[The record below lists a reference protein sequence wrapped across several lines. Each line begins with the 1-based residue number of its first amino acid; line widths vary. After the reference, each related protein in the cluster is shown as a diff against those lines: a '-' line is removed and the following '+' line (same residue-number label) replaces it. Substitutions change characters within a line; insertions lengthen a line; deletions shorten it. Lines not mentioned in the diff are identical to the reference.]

1 MKFWKRHK
9 MLSFAIASFI
19 VLSGANFFMVYEI
32 IKIGMKIVL
41 TYQIL
46 LTLKNKS
53 DKLFLKWESPTIV
66 NSF

>member
-1 MKFWKRHK
+1 MYMKFWKKHK

-41 TYQIL
+41 T
-46 LTLKNKS
+46 
-53 DKLFLKWESPTIV
+53 
-66 NSF
+66 